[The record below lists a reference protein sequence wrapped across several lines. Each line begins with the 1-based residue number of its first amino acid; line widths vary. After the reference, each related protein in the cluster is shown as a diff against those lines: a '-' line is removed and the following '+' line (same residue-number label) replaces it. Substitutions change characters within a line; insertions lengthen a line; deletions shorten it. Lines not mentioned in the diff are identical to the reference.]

1 MSDVLKRKL
10 AKKVVL
16 LALLTAT
23 LAYLRAPA
31 PVQAVS
37 CVELCHIE
45 EQECINACHGNAACE
60 QRCEIDFVTCAGRCG
75 PS

>member
-1 MSDVLKRKL
+1 MSDALKSKL
-10 AKKVVL
+10 AKRFVL
-16 LALLTAT
+16 LTLLAAT
-23 LAYLRAPA
+23 LAYLRAPV

-37 CVELCHIE
+37 CVELCRIE
-45 EQECINACHGNAACE
+45 EQECINACDGNAECE

>member
-1 MSDVLKRKL
+1 MANILQSKL

-16 LALLTAT
+16 LALLAAT
-23 LAYLRAPA
+23 LAYLRAPVPA
-31 PVQAVS
+31 QAVS
-37 CVELCHIE
+37 CVELCRIE
-45 EQECINACHGNAACE
+45 EQECINACDGNAGCE

>member
-1 MSDVLKRKL
+1 MTHVLENKL

-23 LAYLRAPA
+23 LAYVFAPA

-45 EQECINACHGNAACE
+45 EQECINACDGNNACE
-60 QRCEIDFVTCAGRCG
+60 QRCEIDFVTCAGRCE
-75 PS
+75 